1 MQHQPIILFIA
12 ASLFLTVASC
22 WPNGFPQGERLYTYH
37 CANCHMDDGSGLEG
51 LIPPLA
57 GSDFLKTHSKKVPCI
72 IRYGLRK
79 EIEVKGKIYQQE
91 MAGIPELNEY
101 EITNIINYIH
111 HAWGNELGYRNPEEV
126 KSALENCEA
135 GSSSENG
142 G

>member
-1 MQHQPIILFIA
+1 MQHQNIFLFFA
-12 ASLFLTVASC
+12 ASLVLASAC
-22 WPNGFPQGERLYTYH
+22 APKGFPQGERLYTYH

-57 GSDFLKTHSKKVPCI
+57 GSDFLAAYPAEVPCI
-72 IRYGLRK
+72 IRYGVKK
-79 EIEVKGKIYQQE
+79 EIEVKGKTYEQE

-126 KSALENCEA
+126 KSALENCES
-135 GSSSENG
+135 GPSSENG